1 MGLGYN
7 LMPVVLGLGIAVYFW
22 APAEPSL
29 FALVLT
35 PIIGMLL
42 LRKLGRLG
50 YWYYVFLGLVVF
62 FSGMLAA
69 KIAVLNSATPVIEK
83 RMITEVSGLV
93 LNVDQN
99 RRGASRYLIKPQSVS
114 GLNADELPLRLRIS
128 ASSKHDRL
136 LPGDTIKGLA
146 NIQPVSGPVM
156 PGSYDFAF
164 FGWFNGLGGSGYFM
178 GPPVVG
184 KNLAEPN
191 LSDWLRVLINRFRS
205 RIEQRIRSTLPDET
219 GHVAIALV
227 TGNKS
232 GIPESIRQ
240 ALRNTGLAHILAI
253 SGLHM
258 ALVTLT
264 VVALIRYA
272 VANIQSVALVKPV
285 KKIAVC
291 FGFLSSTGYLM
302 ISGWGVATQ
311 RAWIMISV
319 MLLAVLLDRRAITMR
334 SVATAACIILLVRP
348 ESLFSPGFQM
358 SFAAVASLVAGYEL
372 ITRYNSERR
381 DDQPFAY
388 QTFLIFRTLKLIGL
402 YFGGIAATS
411 IIAGLATA
419 TFVAWHFHQIAPLG
433 LLANLMAM
441 PIVSLI
447 IMPGVLFSVLLMP
460 YGLESLALTPVSI
473 GIGWVIHIAKWIDT
487 ASPTG
492 VTGVLPG
499 IFIACIILSLIALT
513 VLKTKLRL
521 VAFLPLLAAPIFWQS
536 SRPPDILVSENGRT
550 IAIKS
555 KDNQLILPFGKSG
568 KFASGIWLKAWSG
581 GEAADVTLHR
591 DQCNRERCILP
602 LPSGKVLHLIYAPK
616 YIASSCMRSDILI
629 APRLWWVNCRDRM
642 PELVLKRED
651 FERSGTHAVYIDISQ
666 PEGRPQYLIETAR
679 TSSTRPWQR
688 KWQTAEEASA
698 QYCRKHKPSYT
709 DE

>member
-1 MGLGYN
+1 KTNDMQTEGEVIERPEHHSTFQHLPIPHETQLHLQLSEAYLDIKDSLTFHVTREWEMGFGYN

-35 PIIGMLL
+35 PIIGMLV
-42 LRKLGRLG
+42 LRKLGQFG
-50 YWYYVFLGLVVF
+50 NWYYVFLGLVVF
-62 FSGMLAA
+62 FCGMLAA
-69 KIAVLNSATPVIEK
+69 KIAVLNSVTPVIEK
-83 RMITEVSGLV
+83 RMIAEVSGIV

-99 RRGASRYLIKPQSVS
+99 RRGASRYLIRPQAVS
-114 GLNADELPLRLRIS
+114 GLNADEMPLRLRIS
-128 ASSKHDRL
+128 ASSKHDKL

-164 FGWFNGLGGSGYFM
+164 FAWFNGLGGSGYFM
-178 GPPVVG
+178 GPPVMG
-184 KNLAEPN
+184 KKLAEPN
-191 LSDWLRVLINRFRS
+191 LSDWLHVLVNRFRS
-205 RIEQRIRSTLPDET
+205 RIEQRIRSALPDET

-232 GIPESIRQ
+232 GITEPIRQ

-264 VVALIRYA
+264 VVALIRHA
-272 VANIQSVALVKPV
+272 MANIPSVALVKPV

-291 FGFLSSTGYLM
+291 FGFVSATGYLM

-334 SVATAACIILLVRP
+334 SVATAATIILLIRP

-358 SFAAVASLVAGYEL
+358 SFAAVTSLVAGYEL
-372 ITRYNSERR
+372 ITKYRFERR
-381 DDQPFAY
+381 DIHPYAN
-388 QTFLIFRTLKLIGL
+388 QTCWIFRTFKFINL

-419 TFVAWHFHQIAPLG
+419 IFVAWHFHQIAPLG
-433 LLANLMAM
+433 LLANLLAM

-460 YGLESLALTPVSI
+460 YGLESLALAPVSI
-473 GIGWVIHIAKWIDT
+473 GIGWVIDIAQRID
-487 ASPTG
+487 AVSPTSI
-492 VTGVLPG
+492 TGVLHG
-499 IFIACIILSLIALT
+499 NFIICIVLFLITLT

-521 VAFLPLLAAPIFWQS
+521 LAFVPL
-536 SRPPDILVSENGRT
+536 
-550 IAIKS
+550 
-555 KDNQLILPFGKSG
+555 
-568 KFASGIWLKAWSG
+568 
-581 GEAADVTLHR
+581 
-591 DQCNRERCILP
+591 
-602 LPSGKVLHLIYAPK
+602 
-616 YIASSCMRSDILI
+616 
-629 APRLWWVNCRDRM
+629 
-642 PELVLKRED
+642 
-651 FERSGTHAVYIDISQ
+651 
-666 PEGRPQYLIETAR
+666 
-679 TSSTRPWQR
+679 
-688 KWQTAEEASA
+688 
-698 QYCRKHKPSYT
+698 
-709 DE
+709 